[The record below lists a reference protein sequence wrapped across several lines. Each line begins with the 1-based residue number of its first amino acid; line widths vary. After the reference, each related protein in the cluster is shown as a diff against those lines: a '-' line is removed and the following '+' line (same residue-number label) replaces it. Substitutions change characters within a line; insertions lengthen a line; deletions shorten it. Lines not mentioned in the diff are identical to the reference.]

1 MKIYKIQHNANYC
14 LKIDETVCNR
24 YFASW
29 DAASELYYYIKE
41 RVNFAND
48 EYVQMEVVE
57 VEIIDGEYK
66 TANAE
71 IIRCYSDD
79 TKFGN

>member
-1 MKIYKIQHNANYC
+1 MKVYKIQHNADYC
-14 LKIDETVCNR
+14 LKMGETVCKR
-24 YFASW
+24 YFASEE
-29 DAASELYYYIKE
+29 AANKLYNNLKE

>member
-24 YFASW
+24 YFASE

-41 RVNFAND
+41 RVNLAIG
-48 EYVQMEVVE
+48 EHVQLEVINVD
-57 VEIIDGEYK
+57 IIDGEYK
-66 TANAE
+66 ATNSE
-71 IIRCYSDD
+71 MIRCFSED